1 MSASARGGPSRV
13 PPIPKWWRECG
24 LAGQS
29 VMTPSRPNAGQD
41 FGVTATLAHHTFQAG
56 FSLQEAHGGA
66 VPGCRGALPRVISS
80 PILALGGHCP
90 SGLVDDEVGGR
101 VAHHRERDAG
111 IGLGHGE
118 GVIPEGLE
126 ELYALP
132 WSGHGKLLSRD

>member
-1 MSASARGGPSRV
+1 MLLSANLRVSASARGGSSRA
-13 PPIPKWWRECG
+13 P
-24 LAGQS
+24 L
-29 VMTPSRPNAGQD
+29 THSRPYAGQD
-41 FGVTATLAHHTFQAG
+41 FEATATLAHHTFQAG
-56 FSLQEAHGGA
+56 FPLQEARGGA
-66 VPGCRGALPRVISS
+66 VPGYLRAPPRVICS
-80 PILALGGHCP
+80 PILALGGHRP
-90 SGLVDDEVGGR
+90 SSLVDDEVGGR